1 MSRRDLY
8 LIRRQVGRID
18 SNLAIHWCPMTDT
31 KPKPETPPLSRA
43 QRKIADATL
52 AAAKFKPTPDGGA
65 IRTFEV
71 HGMAVTE
78 RVRTT
83 DAPSTPPQPAV
94 IAAPKAPAKEA
105 GPQTPPLS
113 RAQRKVA
120 DAALAAA
127 KFVPSTDG
135 KNAMRKFEV
144 HGMAVTEYISAD
156 KAADTA
162 KNKK

>member
-1 MSRRDLY
+1 
-8 LIRRQVGRID
+8 
-18 SNLAIHWCPMTDT
+18 MTDT
-31 KPKPETPPLSRA
+31 KPKPETPPLSRV

-78 RVRTT
+78 RVSVT
-83 DAPSTPPQPAV
+83 DGPSPEQKAAAVMTPKPGS
-94 IAAPKAPAKEA
+94 KYA

-113 RAQRKVA
+113 RAERKVA
-120 DAALAAA
+120 DATLAAA
-127 KFVPSTDG
+127 KFVPSSDG

-144 HGMAVTEYISAD
+144 HGMAVTEFISAE
-156 KAADTA
+156 KAADT
-162 KNKK
+162 NTSKK